1 MEVNKLHTP
10 EKTMA
15 KKAGLDNSHLTNHSA
30 QKQIIQTKQSRARS
44 FGENKLVRKYRTSA
58 PFMKNIYIYI
68 YICSYIYIYI
78 YIYIYMYI
86 YIYIY
91 IP

>member
-1 MEVNKLHTP
+1 MEVNKLNTP

-58 PFMKNIYIYI
+58 PFMKNYIYI
-68 YICSYIYIYI
+68 YSLIINFFMATHTFRQTLAIKCQ
-78 YIYIYMYI
+78 
-86 YIYIY
+86 
-91 IP
+91 

>member
-58 PFMKNIYIYI
+58 PFMKN
-68 YICSYIYIYI
+68 YIYIYI
-78 YIYIYMYI
+78 YIYI
-86 YIYIY
+86 
-91 IP
+91 P